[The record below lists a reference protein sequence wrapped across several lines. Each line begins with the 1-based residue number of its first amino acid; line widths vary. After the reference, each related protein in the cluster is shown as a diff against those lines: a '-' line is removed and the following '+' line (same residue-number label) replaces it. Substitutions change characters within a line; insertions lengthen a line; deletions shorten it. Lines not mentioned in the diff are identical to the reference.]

1 MSLLAVP
8 ILAVLAFFLV
18 IISSFVF
25 YILFSR
31 LQGQVQVFIRQVK
44 ANELLINEIR
54 IDTNSL
60 KNRLAGTIEATDHSM
75 LENVQVSKQ
84 LEHRIKIL
92 QQHFN
97 EQQKIISHWQEN
109 QGQDKF
115 YSRAFKL
122 AEKGAEIDE
131 IMSECELPRAE
142 VEMLLSV
149 YQQRGHR
156 GC

>member
-18 IISSFVF
+18 IISSFIF

-31 LQGQVQVFIRQVK
+31 LQEQVKGFSKQVK
-44 ANELLINEIR
+44 ANELFVNELR
-54 IDTNSL
+54 LDIDGLQKILTDYIEKNESNSF
-60 KNRLAGTIEATDHSM
+60 
-75 LENVQVSKQ
+75 ENVQVSKQ
-84 LEHRIKIL
+84 LEHRIKLL
-92 QQHFN
+92 QDN
-97 EQQKIISHWQEN
+97 ITEQQKFLDHWQDN

-122 AEKGAEIDE
+122 AEKGADIEE
-131 IMSECELPRAE
+131 IMHECELPRAE

-149 YQQRGHR
+149 YQQRTLR
-156 GC
+156 